1 MKIEKGKRYRC
12 VSSYPLFSEGTIYPC
27 HEEGIL
33 VDDDGDR
40 RGVDFRS
47 INSWFELVQEPS
59 TEDLLKRIEALEK
72 QMQPCRTADKFKAIA
87 DHANSIND
95 VIQNAP
101 KDKTIYVPDG
111 ILTDEMDIINGNITL
126 FHDDDGWNAMSDKN
140 IKRSKPNQFKLVPC
154 KREDLKVG
162 DVAFRTSF
170 DKPTFDNL
178 SKYCIVLED
187 GCQYWNKRECQFDD
201 MSYNHL
207 YKIVGA

>member
-72 QMQPCRTADKFKAIA
+72 QMQPCPTAEKFKEIA
-87 DHANSIND
+87 DHANAINE

-101 KDKTIYVPDG
+101 KEEVIYVPDG
-111 ILTDEMDIINGNITL
+111 ILDIEGDVVNGDRVL
-126 FHDDDGWNAMSDKN
+126 HYYMGGWNVNVVNKLSTH
-140 IKRSKPNQFKLVPC
+140 RQFKLEPC

-170 DKPTFDNL
+170 NKPTFDNL

-207 YKIVGA
+207 YKVVEA

>member
-1 MKIEKGKRYRC
+1 MKKKE
-12 VSSYPLFSEGTIYPC
+12 
-27 HEEGIL
+27 
-33 VDDDGDR
+33 
-40 RGVDFRS
+40 
-47 INSWFELVQEPS
+47 
-59 TEDLLKRIEALEK
+59 LLKRIEALEK
-72 QMQPCRTADKFKAIA
+72 QFDILSDEVMDLEVEKQLQPNPTAEKFKAIA

-111 ILTDEMDIINGNITL
+111 ILTDEMDIINGNHLL
-126 FHDDDGWNAMSDKN
+126 FFSDGWAVICTNGTHDN
-140 IKRSKPNQFKLVPC
+140 SKPKQFKLEPC

-187 GCQYWNKRECQFDD
+187 GCQYWNQRECQFDD
-201 MSYNHL
+201 MSYNHW
-207 YKIVGA
+207 YKVVEA

>member
-1 MKIEKGKRYRC
+1 MKKK
-12 VSSYPLFSEGTIYPC
+12 
-27 HEEGIL
+27 
-33 VDDDGDR
+33 
-40 RGVDFRS
+40 
-47 INSWFELVQEPS
+47 
-59 TEDLLKRIEALEK
+59 DLLKRIEALEK
-72 QMQPCRTADKFKAIA
+72 QFDILSDEVMDLEVEKQMQPCPTAEKFKAIA

-111 ILTDEMDIINGNITL
+111 ILNIYGWIINGKSILKYDYGTGTWDVYSHNE
-126 FHDDDGWNAMSDKN
+126 HAMST
-140 IKRSKPNQFKLVPC
+140 PNQFKLVPLN
-154 KREDLKVG
+154 REDLKVG

-207 YKIVGA
+207 YKIVEAL

>member
-1 MKIEKGKRYRC
+1 MKKKE
-12 VSSYPLFSEGTIYPC
+12 
-27 HEEGIL
+27 
-33 VDDDGDR
+33 
-40 RGVDFRS
+40 
-47 INSWFELVQEPS
+47 
-59 TEDLLKRIEALEK
+59 LLKRIEALEK
-72 QMQPCRTADKFKAIA
+72 QFDILSDEVMDLEVEKQMQPCPTAEKFKAIA

-111 ILTDEMDIINGNITL
+111 MLNAQGGILNGGHAL
-126 FHDDDGWNAMSDKN
+126 CFDDGYWEVSHLGGNGWTP
-140 IKRSKPNQFKLVPC
+140 SKTNQFKLEPC

-187 GCQYWNKRECQFDD
+187 GCQYWNQRECQFDD
-201 MSYNHL
+201 MSYNHW
-207 YKIVGA
+207 YKIVEA

>member
-1 MKIEKGKRYRC
+1 MKKK
-12 VSSYPLFSEGTIYPC
+12 
-27 HEEGIL
+27 
-33 VDDDGDR
+33 
-40 RGVDFRS
+40 
-47 INSWFELVQEPS
+47 
-59 TEDLLKRIEALEK
+59 DLLKRIEALEK
-72 QMQPCRTADKFKAIA
+72 QFDILSDEVMDLEVEKQMQPCPTAEKFKAIA
-87 DHANSIND
+87 DHANAINE

-101 KDKTIYVPDG
+101 KDETIYVPDG
-111 ILTDEMDIINGNITL
+111 ILDVDGDIVNKDRVLHYYIG
-126 FHDDDGWNAMSDKN
+126 GWNVNVVNELSTH
-140 IKRSKPNQFKLVPC
+140 RQFKLEPC

-207 YKIVGA
+207 YKIVEA

>member
-1 MKIEKGKRYRC
+1 MKKK
-12 VSSYPLFSEGTIYPC
+12 
-27 HEEGIL
+27 
-33 VDDDGDR
+33 
-40 RGVDFRS
+40 
-47 INSWFELVQEPS
+47 
-59 TEDLLKRIEALEK
+59 DLLKRIEALEKQFDILSDEVMDLEVEK

-87 DHANSIND
+87 DHANAINE

-101 KDKTIYVPDG
+101 KDETIYVPDG
-111 ILTDEMDIINGNITL
+111 ILESDMEIVNGNMTL
-126 FHDDDGWNAMSDKN
+126 FHDEDGWNAISYHN
-140 IKRSKPNQFKLVPC
+140 LTLSTPNQFKLVPC

-170 DKPTFDNL
+170 DKPMFDNL

-207 YKIVGA
+207 YKVVEA

>member
-1 MKIEKGKRYRC
+1 MKKKDKMKIEKGKRYRC

-72 QMQPCRTADKFKAIA
+72 QFDILSDEVMDLEVEKQMQQCPTAAKFKAIA
-87 DHANSIND
+87 DHANAIND

-101 KDKTIYVPDG
+101 K
-111 ILTDEMDIINGNITL
+111 
-126 FHDDDGWNAMSDKN
+126 
-140 IKRSKPNQFKLVPC
+140 
-154 KREDLKVG
+154 
-162 DVAFRTSF
+162 
-170 DKPTFDNL
+170 
-178 SKYCIVLED
+178 
-187 GCQYWNKRECQFDD
+187 
-201 MSYNHL
+201 
-207 YKIVGA
+207 